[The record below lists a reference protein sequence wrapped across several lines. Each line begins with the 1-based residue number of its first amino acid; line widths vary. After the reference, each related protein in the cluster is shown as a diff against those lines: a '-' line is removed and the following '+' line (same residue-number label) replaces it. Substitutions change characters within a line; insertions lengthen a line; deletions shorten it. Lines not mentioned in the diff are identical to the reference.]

1 MNINETKRMESLPFS
16 GIRAVMEKANKL
28 QAEGRQIIHLEL
40 GRPDFDTPQVIKD
53 ACYRSIEGG
62 NVFYTSNYGSM
73 ELRTAISEKLKREN
87 HLDYSAEE
95 VLVTIGVGE
104 GTFAAFGAFLEEGD
118 EVLVPDPVW
127 LNYIHVPRFFGA
139 TAVPYLLKEENDW
152 QLDIEELKRK
162 ITAKTKMIV
171 LISPNNPTGGV
182 LSRETLEQVAH
193 LAIEHDLIVLSDEI
207 YEKLMY
213 DDQEHVCIASLS
225 GMRDRTIT
233 LNGFSKA
240 YSMTGWRLGYMAA
253 RKEIIQACVRVHHY
267 VNTCASSFVQEAA
280 ITALTE
286 AEHDV
291 QRMVEEY
298 QRRRDLVVRRI
309 NEIEGLSCRTPRGA
323 FYAFVNIKNLSMS
336 SMEFAQYLL
345 EHAGVATVPGVA
357 FGTSGEGYIRL
368 SFASNYESLVEACDK
383 IESAVA
389 DLRT

>member
-53 ACYRSIEGG
+53 ACYRSIERG

-286 AEHDV
+286 AEQDV

-323 FYAFVNIKNLSMS
+323 FYAFVNIKNLSMN

-368 SFASNYESLVEACDK
+368 SFASNYESLVEACNK

-389 DLRT
+389 ALRT